1 MLSDTTMEAGGEASA
16 PSAAQNLLVVPVTK
30 ANGTV
35 SIDTALIP
43 QAVYEAALFIG
54 LKHMVNMG
62 MSKITGLKTMSESE
76 LVKAQADAMKVGN
89 ANLEKIMNGTIKVPG
104 VKAKS
109 DGKTPKAVL
118 DEARRMAKA
127 KVKAILKEKGYV
139 LKTIPAKELTAA
151 ANAFVA
157 ANPAI
162 LEEAKAALE
171 ARDKVSTSDDSL
183 AAIFAGISA
192 QPTPEKQLSAA
203 QAGKTA
209 KRSRKA
215 KGEAQA

>member
-1 MLSDTTMEAGGEASA
+1 MSDTDTASA
-16 PSAAQNLLVVPVTK
+16 APSQLLEVAVTK
-30 ANGTV
+30 ANSTL
-35 SIDTALIP
+35 SIDTAAIP
-43 QAVYEAALFIG
+43 QPVYEAALAIG

-62 MSKITGLKTMSESE
+62 MSKITGLKTMSETE
-76 LVKAQADAMKVGN
+76 LAKAQADAMKI
-89 ANLEKIMNGTIKVPG
+89 AEKNLSKIMDGSIKIPG
-104 VKAKS
+104 MKAKS
-109 DGKTPKAVL
+109 DGKTPKAIL

-151 ANAFVA
+151 ANAFVT
-157 ANPAI
+157 ANPSILKEAEAAI
-162 LEEAKAALE
+162 E
-171 ARDKVSTSDDSL
+171 ARNRVTTSDDSL

-192 QPTPEKQLSAA
+192 QPAPEKQLSAA

-215 KGEAQA
+215 KGSDASA